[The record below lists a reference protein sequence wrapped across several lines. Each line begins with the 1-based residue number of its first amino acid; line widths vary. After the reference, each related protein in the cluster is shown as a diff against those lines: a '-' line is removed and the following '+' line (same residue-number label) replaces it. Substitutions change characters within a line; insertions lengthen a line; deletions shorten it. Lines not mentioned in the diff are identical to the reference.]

1 LKDIL
6 AYFGVAGEDVHFQTY
21 HVESENRHSEVRVS
35 FSIRARTGFQ
45 AGQMVTIYEVGT
57 FQGSVFYAQTSA
69 VQKCVEALLYI
80 GYNVPSYSSMRIS
93 TLEVGLFDNTPKFC
107 ARLATQNLDDVVS
120 LITYMYRFVVMS
132 IYAWF

>member
-1 LKDIL
+1 MVERHTCIFWGCRRRR
-6 AYFGVAGEDVHFQTY
+6 AFSNISCRVREQTC
-21 HVESENRHSEVRVS
+21 EVRVS
-35 FSIRARTGFQ
+35 FSIRVRTGFQ
-45 AGQMVTIYEVGT
+45 TGQMVTIYEVGT
-57 FQGSVFYAQTSA
+57 FQGSVFYAQTYA

-132 IYAWF
+132 IYA